1 MYVRKI
7 TENIRKLK
15 PKECTT
21 FMALALKSDYHTLKS
36 SVNENTLAEELG
48 VSLPTIKRHIKKFKD
63 EGLIYVSTKCY
74 SDGNSI
80 TKKNYYQLSVK
91 HYDEIDVKKL
101 LDLPVSAGFLALL
114 KAMCLDCTNVC
125 KLVPSALEE
134 SLTIGKRRI
143 EQYLKEAEDLG
154 YIKNKEGVITLLDE
168 TIFRIPEETQ
178 KRVYMSL
185 YPEAFSEG
193 DFDGTGHYKEN

>member
-80 TKKNYYQLSVK
+80 TKKNYY
-91 HYDEIDVKKL
+91 
-101 LDLPVSAGFLALL
+101 
-114 KAMCLDCTNVC
+114 
-125 KLVPSALEE
+125 
-134 SLTIGKRRI
+134 
-143 EQYLKEAEDLG
+143 
-154 YIKNKEGVITLLDE
+154 
-168 TIFRIPEETQ
+168 
-178 KRVYMSL
+178 
-185 YPEAFSEG
+185 
-193 DFDGTGHYKEN
+193 